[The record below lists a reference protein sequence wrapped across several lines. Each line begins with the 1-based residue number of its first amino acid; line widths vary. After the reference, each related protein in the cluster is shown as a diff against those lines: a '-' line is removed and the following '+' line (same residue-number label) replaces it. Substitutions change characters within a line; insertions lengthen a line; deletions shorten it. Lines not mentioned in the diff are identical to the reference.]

1 MKKIDLHLHTTDSD
15 GLYTAKQLLQA
26 ARKLGYHT
34 ISITDHDTIEGYLKS
49 VELAKE
55 YKINLIPGV
64 EISSHHQGHD
74 VHILA
79 YCFDIQHQELQDLL
93 DYIHRGRIAR
103 AEKMLANLDK
113 LGIHINMADL
123 FRLSG
128 DDDLLGRPH
137 MARAMMEKGYCR
149 SIREAFD
156 KYIGDHC
163 PGYVPKPSLEPI
175 DIIRI
180 IKEAGGISSIAH
192 PYKLFSNLYIDDF
205 KDMGVSGLEV
215 YYMDHSP
222 QQVAFYEMIT
232 RKYGMIR
239 TGGSDFH
246 GEDNRGTVF
255 GSFSTPEAVL
265 EDIEKYYR

>member
-15 GLYTAKQLLQA
+15 GLYTAKQLMQA
-26 ARKLGYHT
+26 VKKLGYHT

-49 VELAKE
+49 RELAKE
-55 YKINLIPGV
+55 YKINLLPGV
-64 EISSHHQGHD
+64 EISSHYQGHD

-79 YCFDIQHQELQDLL
+79 YCFDCKHPELLDIL

-103 AEKMLANLDK
+103 AEKMLANLDQI
-113 LGIHINMADL
+113 GIHIDMEDL

-128 DDDLLGRPH
+128 DQDLLGRPH
-137 MARAMMEKGYCR
+137 IARAMIEKGYCR

-163 PGYVPKPSLEPI
+163 PGYVPKPSLEVH

-192 PYKLFSNLYIDDF
+192 PYKLFSNLFIEDF
-205 KDMGVSGLEV
+205 REMGLDGLEV

-222 QQVAFYEMIT
+222 QQVAFYESIT
-232 RKYGMIR
+232 RKFGMIR

-255 GSFSTPEAVL
+255 GSFSAPEVVL
-265 EDIEKYYR
+265 ADIANFC

>member
-1 MKKIDLHLHTTDSD
+1 
-15 GLYTAKQLLQA
+15 
-26 ARKLGYHT
+26 
-34 ISITDHDTIEGYLKS
+34 LKS
-49 VELAKE
+49 RELAQE

-64 EISSHHQGHD
+64 EISSHHKGHD

-79 YCFDIQHQELQDLL
+79 YYIDIHHQELLDLL

-113 LGIHINMADL
+113 IGIHISMEDM

-128 DDDLLGRPH
+128 DQDLLGRPH

-163 PGYVPKPSLEPI
+163 PGYVPKPSLEVK
-175 DIIRI
+175 DIARI

-205 KDMGVSGLEV
+205 KEMGIDGLEV
-215 YYMDHSP
+215 YYMDHSS
-222 QQVAFYEMIT
+222 QQVAFYESIT
-232 RKYGMIR
+232 RKYGLIR

-246 GEDNRGTVF
+246 GEDNRGTQF
-255 GSFSTPEAVL
+255 GSYSVPEVVL
-265 EDIEKYYR
+265 TELNDYMQKG